1 MSSPAPTPTPPTGS
15 PTPSPHATPP
25 AAGATDEPQAPP
37 ATHASP
43 ATHTVRAAEPANPA
57 GTANPA
63 NRADPVS
70 PVRTAKPVD
79 AAEERRQ
86 RRFALI
92 GGSLGNLVEWYDWFI
107 YASFAIYFA
116 DSFFPGDNPTTKLMN
131 TAGIFAVGFLMRPVG
146 GWVLGRAADRHGRK
160 SALTLTV
167 TMMSVAALL
176 IAIAPTYDQ
185 AGYGGALVL
194 LLARL
199 LQGMSIGGEYAASAT
214 YLTEASARHRRG
226 LGSSFQYVSMTC
238 GQLLGLGILITLQ
251 HTLTKGQLE
260 SWGWRIPF
268 LLGTVFAVVV
278 YWLRRRLTET
288 QAFQEKSVDGPD
300 DGAGTLKV
308 LWQHRR
314 QAGLVMALTL
324 GGTVAYYTYT
334 TYLTKYLIGSA
345 GMPKNTATLVSF
357 TALAVFA
364 VLQPF
369 AGALSDRIGRRPLLI
384 TFAVG
389 CTVGTYP
396 IMTAL
401 GSASS
406 YWPALG
412 LSLIAL
418 VVVTGYTSINAAV
431 KAELFPTRV
440 RALGVA
446 LPYAIANALFGGT
459 AEYVA
464 LWFKNSGHESMF
476 FWYVSGCALVSLV
489 TYLLMPDTRNVALS
503 RAEEAADDPSP
514 TETSHPAD
522 ALAPGGAATTAAPT
536 AEAVATE
543 AATAE
548 AKAKAE
554 IGGLRSAGAP

>member
-1 MSSPAPTPTPPTGS
+1 MSSAAAVPGTPPG
-15 PTPSPHATPP
+15 
-25 AAGATDEPQAPP
+25 DL
-37 ATHASP
+37 
-43 ATHTVRAAEPANPA
+43 RA
-57 GTANPA
+57 
-63 NRADPVS
+63 
-70 PVRTAKPVD
+70 K
-79 AAEERRQ
+79 RRL
-86 RRFALI
+86 ALV
-92 GGSLGNLVEWYDWFI
+92 GGSLGNLVEWYDWFV

-116 DSFFPGDNPTTKLMN
+116 DSFFPGDNPTTQLMN

-176 IAIAPTYDQ
+176 IAIAPTYGQ
-185 AGYGGALVL
+185 AGYFGAVVL

-214 YLTEASARHRRG
+214 YLTEASARNRRG

-251 HTLTKGQLE
+251 HTLTTPQLE

-268 LLGTVFAVVV
+268 VLGALFAVVV
-278 YWLRRRLTET
+278 FWIRRRLTET
-288 QAFQEKSVDGPD
+288 DAFQEESSDEDGQD
-300 DGAGTLKV
+300 STRGTLKA

-314 QAGLVMALTL
+314 QAVLVMALTL

-345 GMPKNTATLVSF
+345 GMSKNTATLVSF
-357 TALAVFA
+357 TALTVFA

-369 AGALSDRIGRRPLLI
+369 AGMLSDRIGRRPLLI

-406 YWPALG
+406 YWSALG
-412 LSLIAL
+412 LSLLAL
-418 VVVTGYTSINAAV
+418 VIVTGYTSINAAV

-464 LWFKNSGHESMF
+464 LWFKDSGHERMF

-489 TYLLMPDTRNVALS
+489 TYVLMPDTRHAALS
-503 RAEEAADDPSP
+503 RTEAGHD
-514 TETSHPAD
+514 
-522 ALAPGGAATTAAPT
+522 
-536 AEAVATE
+536 AEAE
-543 AATAE
+543 ADSAAAGVPAAAAAE
-548 AKAKAE
+548 A
-554 IGGLRSAGAP
+554 RR

>member
-1 MSSPAPTPTPPTGS
+1 MSPSAAAPGSQPGRNSGPTAA
-15 PTPSPHATPP
+15 AT
-25 AAGATDEPQAPP
+25 AAPP
-37 ATHASP
+37 P
-43 ATHTVRAAEPANPA
+43 
-57 GTANPA
+57 G
-63 NRADPVS
+63 D
-70 PVRTAKPVD
+70 
-79 AAEERRQ
+79 ERKK
-86 RRFALI
+86 RRLALI
-92 GGSLGNLVEWYDWFI
+92 GGSLGNLVEWYDWFV

-116 DSFFPGDNPTTKLMN
+116 DSFFPGDNPTTQLMN

-146 GWVLGRAADRHGRK
+146 GWILGRAADRHGRK

-176 IAIAPTYDQ
+176 IAVAPTYGQ
-185 AGYGGALVL
+185 AGYFGALVL

-214 YLTEASARHRRG
+214 YLTEASARNRRG

-238 GQLLGLGILITLQ
+238 GQLLGLGILITMQ
-251 HTLTKGQLE
+251 HTLTTDQLE

-268 LLGTVFAVVV
+268 VLGALFAVVV
-278 YWLRRRLTET
+278 FWLRRRLQETDAFTEE
-288 QAFQEKSVDGPD
+288 ASGEDAHD
-300 DGAGTLKV
+300 DSTRGTLTA
-308 LWQHRR
+308 LWQYRR

-334 TYLTKYLIGSA
+334 TYLTKYLVGSA
-345 GMPKNTATLVSF
+345 GMEKTTATLVSF
-357 TALAVFA
+357 TALTLFA

-369 AGALSDRIGRRPLLI
+369 AGMLSDRIGRRPLLI

-406 YWPALG
+406 YWSALG
-412 LSLIAL
+412 LSLLAL
-418 VVVTGYTSINAAV
+418 VIITGYTSINAAV

-464 LWFKNSGHESMF
+464 LWFKNSGHETMF
-476 FWYVSGCALVSLV
+476 FWYVSGCALISLV
-489 TYLLMPDTRNVALS
+489 TYVLMPDTRDAALS
-503 RAEEAADDPSP
+503 RAEADADADADRAADRGDP
-514 TETSHPAD
+514 A
-522 ALAPGGAATTAAPT
+522 AAP
-536 AEAVATE
+536 AEAV
-543 AATAE
+543 
-548 AKAKAE
+548 
-554 IGGLRSAGAP
+554 R

>member
-1 MSSPAPTPTPPTGS
+1 MSSSVVTPAQPPG
-15 PTPSPHATPP
+15 
-25 AAGATDEPQAPP
+25 DERQ
-37 ATHASP
+37 
-43 ATHTVRAAEPANPA
+43 
-57 GTANPA
+57 
-63 NRADPVS
+63 
-70 PVRTAKPVD
+70 K
-79 AAEERRQ
+79 RRL
-86 RRFALI
+86 ALV
-92 GGSLGNLVEWYDWFI
+92 GGSLGNLVEWYDWFV

-116 DSFFPGDNPTTKLMN
+116 DSFFPGDNPTTQLMN

-146 GWVLGRAADRHGRK
+146 GWILGRAADRHGRK

-176 IAIAPTYDQ
+176 IAVAPTYGQ
-185 AGYGGALVL
+185 AGYFGALVL

-214 YLTEASARHRRG
+214 YLTEASARNRRG

-251 HTLTKGQLE
+251 HTLTTAQLE
-260 SWGWRIPF
+260 SWGWRLPF
-268 LLGTVFAVVV
+268 VLGAFFAVIVF
-278 YWLRRRLTET
+278 WLRRRLQET
-288 QAFQEKSVDGPD
+288 DAFKEESASAEAGGEAHD
-300 DGAGTLKV
+300 DSTRGTLKA
-308 LWQHRR
+308 LWQYRR

-334 TYLTKYLIGSA
+334 TYLTKYLVGSA
-345 GMPKNTATLVSF
+345 GMEKTTATLVSF
-357 TALAVFA
+357 TALTLFA

-369 AGALSDRIGRRPLLI
+369 AGMLSDRIGRRPLLI

-406 YWPALG
+406 YWSALG
-412 LSLIAL
+412 LSLLAL
-418 VVVTGYTSINAAV
+418 VIITGYTSINAAV

-464 LWFKNSGHESMF
+464 LWFKNSGHETMF
-476 FWYVSGCALVSLV
+476 FWYVSGCALISLV
-489 TYLLMPDTRNVALS
+489 TYVLMPDTRDAALS
-503 RAEEAADDPSP
+503 RAEAETDGAGDPGRSAAAPAEAA
-514 TETSHPAD
+514 
-522 ALAPGGAATTAAPT
+522 
-536 AEAVATE
+536 
-543 AATAE
+543 
-548 AKAKAE
+548 
-554 IGGLRSAGAP
+554 R

>member
-1 MSSPAPTPTPPTGS
+1 MPAQ
-15 PTPSPHATPP
+15 PP
-25 AAGATDEPQAPP
+25 AD
-37 ATHASP
+37 
-43 ATHTVRAAEPANPA
+43 
-57 GTANPA
+57 
-63 NRADPVS
+63 
-70 PVRTAKPVD
+70 
-79 AAEERRQ
+79 ERRK
-86 RRFALI
+86 RRLALV
-92 GGSLGNLVEWYDWFI
+92 GGSLGNLVEWYDWFV

-116 DSFFPGDNPTTKLMN
+116 DSFFPGDNPTTQLMN

-146 GWVLGRAADRHGRK
+146 GWILGRAADRHGRK

-176 IAIAPTYDQ
+176 IAVAPTYGQ
-185 AGYGGALVL
+185 AGYFGALVL

-214 YLTEASARHRRG
+214 YLTEASARNRRG

-251 HTLTKGQLE
+251 HTLTTAQLE
-260 SWGWRIPF
+260 SWGWRLPF
-268 LLGTVFAVVV
+268 VLGALFAVIVF
-278 YWLRRRLTET
+278 WLRRRLQET
-288 QAFQEKSVDGPD
+288 DAFKEESASAEAGGEVHD
-300 DGAGTLKV
+300 DSTRGTLKA
-308 LWQHRR
+308 LWQYRR

-334 TYLTKYLIGSA
+334 TYLTKYLVGSA
-345 GMPKNTATLVSF
+345 GMEKTTATLVSF
-357 TALAVFA
+357 TALTLFA

-369 AGALSDRIGRRPLLI
+369 AGMLSDRIGRRPLLI

-406 YWPALG
+406 YWSALG
-412 LSLIAL
+412 LSLLAL
-418 VVVTGYTSINAAV
+418 VIVTGYTSINAAV

-464 LWFKNSGHESMF
+464 LWFKNSGHETMF
-476 FWYVSGCALVSLV
+476 FWYVSGCALISLV
-489 TYLLMPDTRNVALS
+489 TYVLMPDTRNAALS
-503 RAEEAADDPSP
+503 RAEAEADGEGDGKGDQGRSAAAPAEAA
-514 TETSHPAD
+514 H
-522 ALAPGGAATTAAPT
+522 
-536 AEAVATE
+536 
-543 AATAE
+543 
-548 AKAKAE
+548 
-554 IGGLRSAGAP
+554 

>member
-1 MSSPAPTPTPPTGS
+1 MSSSTAVPAPLPPL
-15 PTPSPHATPP
+15 PDP
-25 AAGATDEPQAPP
+25 ADL
-37 ATHASP
+37 
-43 ATHTVRAAEPANPA
+43 R
-57 GTANPA
+57 
-63 NRADPVS
+63 RKR
-70 PVRTAKPVD
+70 RTALV
-79 AAEERRQ
+79 
-86 RRFALI
+86 
-92 GGSLGNLVEWYDWFI
+92 GGSLGNLVEWYDWFV

-116 DSFFPGDNPTTKLMN
+116 DSFFPGDNPTTQLMN

-176 IAIAPTYDQ
+176 IAVAPTYGQ
-185 AGYGGALVL
+185 AGYFGALVL

-214 YLTEASARHRRG
+214 YLTEASARNRRG

-238 GQLLGLGILITLQ
+238 GQLLGLGILITMQ
-251 HTLTKGQLE
+251 HTLTTAQLE

-268 LLGTVFAVVV
+268 VLGALFAVVV
-278 YWLRRRLTET
+278 FWIRRRLQETDAFTE
-288 QAFQEKSVDGPD
+288 QAAEGADAGD
-300 DGAGTLKV
+300 DSTRGTLKV

-334 TYLTKYLIGSA
+334 TYLTKYLVGSA
-345 GMPKNTATLVSF
+345 GMAKTTATLVSF
-357 TALAVFA
+357 TALTLFA

-369 AGALSDRIGRRPLLI
+369 AGMLSDRIGRRPLLI

-389 CTVGTYP
+389 CTLGTYP

-406 YWPALG
+406 YWSALG
-412 LSLIAL
+412 LSLLAL
-418 VVVTGYTSINAAV
+418 VIVTGYTSINAAV

-446 LPYAIANALFGGT
+446 LPYAVANALFGGT

-464 LWFKNSGHESMF
+464 LWFKSGGHEKLF

-489 TYLLMPDTRNVALS
+489 TYVLMPDTRDTALS
-503 RAEEAADDPSP
+503 RAEAE
-514 TETSHPAD
+514 AD
-522 ALAPGGAATTAAPT
+522 ADADARPDTAHRQAAVPPGRP
-536 AEAVATE
+536 
-543 AATAE
+543 
-548 AKAKAE
+548 
-554 IGGLRSAGAP
+554 LP

>member
-1 MSSPAPTPTPPTGS
+1 MSSSAAMTTSPPE
-15 PTPSPHATPP
+15 
-25 AAGATDEPQAPP
+25 D
-37 ATHASP
+37 
-43 ATHTVRAAEPANPA
+43 VR
-57 GTANPA
+57 
-63 NRADPVS
+63 
-70 PVRTAKPVD
+70 KK
-79 AAEERRQ
+79 RRL
-86 RRFALI
+86 ALV
-92 GGSLGNLVEWYDWFI
+92 GGSLGNLVEWYDWFV

-116 DSFFPGDNPTTKLMN
+116 GSFFPGDNPTTQLMN

-167 TMMSVAALL
+167 SMMSVAALL
-176 IAIAPTYDQ
+176 IAVAPTYGQ
-185 AGYGGALVL
+185 AGYFGAVVL

-214 YLTEASARHRRG
+214 YLTEASARNRRG

-251 HTLTKGQLE
+251 RTLSTAQLE

-268 LLGTVFAVVV
+268 VLGAVFAVVV
-278 YWLRRRLTET
+278 FWLRRRLQETDAFTEQT
-288 QAFQEKSVDGPD
+288 SGQGTGHD
-300 DGAGTLKV
+300 DSTRGTLKA

-345 GMPKNTATLVSF
+345 GMAKNTATLVSF
-357 TALAVFA
+357 TALTLFA

-369 AGALSDRIGRRPLLI
+369 AGMLSDRIGRRPLLI

-412 LSLIAL
+412 LSLLAL
-418 VVVTGYTSINAAV
+418 VIITGYTSINAAV
-431 KAELFPTRV
+431 KAELFPTHV

-464 LWFKNSGHESMF
+464 LWFKDAGHEKMF
-476 FWYVSGCALVSLV
+476 FWYVSGCALISLV
-489 TYLLMPDTRNVALS
+489 TYVFMRDTRDATLS
-503 RAEEAADDPSP
+503 RAE
-514 TETSHPAD
+514 
-522 ALAPGGAATTAAPT
+522 
-536 AEAVATE
+536 AEAVAE
-543 AATAE
+543 AASGTRGRAGTVAP
-548 AKAKAE
+548 AKAV
-554 IGGLRSAGAP
+554 G

>member
-1 MSSPAPTPTPPTGS
+1 MSSSVVMPAPPPG
-15 PTPSPHATPP
+15 
-25 AAGATDEPQAPP
+25 D
-37 ATHASP
+37 
-43 ATHTVRAAEPANPA
+43 
-57 GTANPA
+57 
-63 NRADPVS
+63 
-70 PVRTAKPVD
+70 
-79 AAEERRQ
+79 ERRK
-86 RRFALI
+86 RRLALV
-92 GGSLGNLVEWYDWFI
+92 GGSLGNLVEWYDWFV

-116 DSFFPGDNPTTKLMN
+116 DSFFPGDNPTTQLMN

-146 GWVLGRAADRHGRK
+146 GWILGRAADRHGRK

-176 IAIAPTYDQ
+176 IAVAPTYGQ
-185 AGYGGALVL
+185 AGYFGALVL

-214 YLTEASARHRRG
+214 YLTEASARNRRG

-251 HTLTKGQLE
+251 HTLTIAQLE

-268 LLGTVFAVVV
+268 VVGALFAVVV
-278 YWLRRRLTET
+278 FWLRRRLQET
-288 QAFQEKSVDGPD
+288 DAFKEESAAGEEAHD
-300 DGAGTLKV
+300 DSTRGTLKA
-308 LWQHRR
+308 LWQYRR

-334 TYLTKYLIGSA
+334 TYLTKYLVGSA
-345 GMPKNTATLVSF
+345 GMEKTTATLVSF
-357 TALAVFA
+357 TALTLFA

-369 AGALSDRIGRRPLLI
+369 AGMLSDRIGRRPLLI

-406 YWPALG
+406 YWSALG
-412 LSLIAL
+412 LSLLAL
-418 VVVTGYTSINAAV
+418 VIITGYTSINAAV

-464 LWFKNSGHESMF
+464 LWFKNSGHETMF
-476 FWYVSGCALVSLV
+476 FWYVSGCALISLV
-489 TYLLMPDTRNVALS
+489 TYVLMPDTRNAALS
-503 RAEEAADDPSP
+503 RAEAEEDGG
-514 TETSHPAD
+514 
-522 ALAPGGAATTAAPT
+522 LAPGPDRPATAA
-536 AEAVATE
+536 AEAA
-543 AATAE
+543 
-548 AKAKAE
+548 
-554 IGGLRSAGAP
+554 R

>member
-1 MSSPAPTPTPPTGS
+1 MSASAVMP
-15 PTPSPHATPP
+15 
-25 AAGATDEPQAPP
+25 
-37 ATHASP
+37 ASP
-43 ATHTVRAAEPANPA
+43 P
-57 GTANPA
+57 G
-63 NRADPVS
+63 D
-70 PVRTAKPVD
+70 
-79 AAEERRQ
+79 ERKK
-86 RRFALI
+86 RRLALI
-92 GGSLGNLVEWYDWFI
+92 GGSLGNLVEWYDWFV

-116 DSFFPGDNPTTKLMN
+116 DSFFPGDNPTTQLMN

-146 GWVLGRAADRHGRK
+146 GWILGRAADRHGRK

-176 IAIAPTYDQ
+176 IAVAPTYGQ
-185 AGYGGALVL
+185 AGYFGALVL

-214 YLTEASARHRRG
+214 YLTEASARNRRG

-238 GQLLGLGILITLQ
+238 GQLLGLGILITMQ
-251 HTLTKGQLE
+251 HTLTTAQLE

-268 LLGTVFAVVV
+268 VLGALFAVVV
-278 YWLRRRLTET
+278 FWLRRRLQET
-288 QAFQEKSVDGPD
+288 DAFKEESSGEDAHD
-300 DGAGTLKV
+300 DSTRGTLKA
-308 LWQHRR
+308 LWLYRR

-334 TYLTKYLIGSA
+334 TYLTKYLVGSA
-345 GMPKNTATLVSF
+345 GMPKTTATLVSF
-357 TALAVFA
+357 TALTLFA

-369 AGALSDRIGRRPLLI
+369 AGMLSDRIGRRPLLI

-406 YWPALG
+406 YWSALG
-412 LSLIAL
+412 LSLLAL
-418 VVVTGYTSINAAV
+418 VVITGYTSINAAV

-464 LWFKNSGHESMF
+464 LWFKNSGHEKMF

-489 TYLLMPDTRNVALS
+489 TYVLMPDTRNAALS
-503 RAEEAADDPSP
+503 RAEAEADCAAGI
-514 TETSHPAD
+514 ETGAG
-522 ALAPGGAATTAAPT
+522 AGEAPGRPAAAP
-536 AEAVATE
+536 V
-543 AATAE
+543 
-548 AKAKAE
+548 
-554 IGGLRSAGAP
+554 S